1 MADLVITAANVTQSG
16 ANVEGGTAGVAV
28 TAGQVVYRDAT
39 TRKYLL
45 ADNNGTP
52 AAARVPRGIALNN
65 AAINQPLSIALA
77 GPVTIGATLT
87 AGTSYWLSD
96 TAGGIC
102 PFADVGSGENSV
114 LVGVATSTG
123 VLKIAFVNSGVTL

>member
-1 MADLVITAANVTQSG
+1 MADITITAANVVSAG
-16 ANVEGGTAGVAV
+16 AIVENGNAGVSI

-39 TRKYLL
+39 TKKYVL
-45 ADNNGTP
+45 ADNNGT
-52 AAARVPRGIALNN
+52 AAARIPRGIALNS
-65 AAINQPLSIALA
+65 AAANQPVSVAVS

-102 PFADVGSGENSV
+102 PFADVGSGENAV
-114 LVGVATSTG
+114 LLGVATSTT
-123 VLKIAFVNSGVTL
+123 VLRIAILNSGVTI